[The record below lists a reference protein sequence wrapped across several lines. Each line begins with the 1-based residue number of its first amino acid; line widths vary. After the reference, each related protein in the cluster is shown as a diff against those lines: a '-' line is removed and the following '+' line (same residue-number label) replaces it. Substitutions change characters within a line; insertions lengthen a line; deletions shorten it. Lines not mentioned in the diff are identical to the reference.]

1 MMTQDDGNTD
11 QNDRVCDAGLLFNL
25 GVQGTDGL
33 GWCGRGSGG
42 RKRLGW
48 KRRLEEGWRPG
59 CEGSK
64 SQALS
69 LHSAGYG
76 SLPRS

>member
-42 RKRLGW
+42 AEKVGMEEEAGG
-48 KRRLEEGWRPG
+48 RLEAW
-59 CEGSK
+59 
-64 SQALS
+64 L
-69 LHSAGYG
+69 
-76 SLPRS
+76 